1 MLRIAIVED
10 EESYISVLKDYLER
24 YKQES
29 GEQIE
34 VTVYHD
40 GDEIAAF
47 YRAQFDIIL
56 MDIEMKFIDGM
67 TAAEEIR
74 EVDSSVFIIFITNTP
89 QYAIRGYEVGALDY
103 ILKPVSYFIFY
114 QKLTRAVVKLKKR
127 REQWI
132 TIAVKGGVMRVALS
146 DIYYIESEGHN
157 LIYHMKDGP
166 AVSSAT
172 LKSVEPVME
181 KMSFV
186 KINKCYLV
194 NLEHVD
200 GVKDKY
206 AVVRGENLLISRSRM
221 KPFMQELTRYWG
233 RGHDGNNL
241 DHLVSGYPPHPY
253 RMCRMAVLF
262 CLHPFHAAEN
272 EPVAFSDRQPVLFA
286 PAERL
291 PGRDRWA

>member
-10 EESYISVLKDYLER
+10 EENYISVLKGYLQR
-24 YKQES
+24 YKEES

-74 EVDSSVFIIFITNTP
+74 KIDSSVFIIFITNAA

-103 ILKPVSYFIFY
+103 ILKPVAYFTFV
-114 QKLTRAVVKLKKR
+114 QKLGRAVAKLKKR
-127 REQWI
+127 CEKWV
-132 TIAVKGGVMRVALS
+132 TIPVRGGVVRTALS
-146 DIYYIESEGHN
+146 DIYYIESEGHS
-157 LIYHMKDGP
+157 LTYHMKEGTE
-166 AVSSAT
+166 VSSAT
-172 LKSVEPVME
+172 MKSVESAME
-181 KMSFV
+181 NMDFV
-186 KINKCYLV
+186 RINKCYLV

-206 AVVRGENLLISRSRM
+206 AVVHGEKLLISRSRM

-233 RGHDGNNL
+233 
-241 DHLVSGYPPHPY
+241 
-253 RMCRMAVLF
+253 
-262 CLHPFHAAEN
+262 
-272 EPVAFSDRQPVLFA
+272 
-286 PAERL
+286 ERS
-291 PGRDRWA
+291 

>member
-1 MLRIAIVED
+1 MIRVAIVED
-10 EESYISVLKDYLER
+10 EENYISVLREYLEQ

-74 EVDSSVFIIFITNTP
+74 KVDSAVSIIFITNAP

-103 ILKPVSYFIFY
+103 ILKPVSYFTFS
-114 QKLTRAVVKLKKR
+114 QKFGRAVVKLKKR
-127 REQWI
+127 SGRKRI
-132 TIAVKGGVMRVALS
+132 TIPVKGGVMRMELS

-157 LIYHMKDGP
+157 LIYHTKDGTS
-166 AVSSAT
+166 VSSGT
-172 LKSVEPVME
+172 MKSVETAME
-181 KMSFV
+181 GMDFSR
-186 KINKCYLV
+186 INKCYLV

-200 GVKDKY
+200 GVQDKY
-206 AVVRGENLLISRSRM
+206 AVIHGERLLISRPRM
-221 KPFMQELTRYWG
+221 KQFMQELTRYWG
-233 RGHDGNNL
+233 
-241 DHLVSGYPPHPY
+241 
-253 RMCRMAVLF
+253 
-262 CLHPFHAAEN
+262 
-272 EPVAFSDRQPVLFA
+272 
-286 PAERL
+286 ERS
-291 PGRDRWA
+291 